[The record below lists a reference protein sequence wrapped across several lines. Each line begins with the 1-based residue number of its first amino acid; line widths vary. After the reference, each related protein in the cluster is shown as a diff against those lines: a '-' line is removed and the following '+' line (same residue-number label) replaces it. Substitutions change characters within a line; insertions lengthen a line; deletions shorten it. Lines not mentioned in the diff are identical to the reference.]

1 MDLDCVFPV
10 ASMAASFVGRTLVF
24 AVATLPQL
32 SPADAGPA
40 TVMEQALIERACPA
54 PHTPAAYEAHERCLG
69 TRLASLRADF
79 GRDLSQLSTGARSK
93 LDAAC
98 SPEQVSRGRE
108 AYIDCLSAK
117 LASLSASRVRPTLP
131 PPADAIL
138 PAPAATPSSAAPST
152 PAPQESSMLMV
163 QLAAAGLAAVAGV
176 AAVVFF
182 VVKAKRARH
191 VCRVCGVRVTG
202 AGDLCAA
209 CRHDAAEAVRRAAA
223 ERAEGERAQEAE
235 QRRQREHAEAQGQE
249 QLRQEEE
256 RVRRVEEGRRLDE
269 EARRREEDARQQEED
284 ARQAEDLRRTGAAAG
299 DAADSVFDPYFA
311 LGLSPSASGDEVRAA
326 YEAARLKYAPD
337 QVAHLGDDAQAH
349 FAAKSQAVERAYQML
364 AGAVDESLNRVNG

>member
-1 MDLDCVFPV
+1 MTLVCFFHI
-10 ASMAASFVGRTLVF
+10 ASMAASIAGQSLVF
-24 AVATLPQL
+24 ALAASPQLNARSADVATPK
-32 SPADAGPA
+32 
-40 TVMEQALIERACPA
+40 EQALIEHACGVPL
-54 PHTPAAYEAHERCLG
+54 TPAAYAARERCLVS
-69 TRLASLRADF
+69 RLVSLRADF
-79 GRDLSQLSTGARSK
+79 GRDLSQLSTAARGK

-117 LASLSASRVRPTLP
+117 LASLSAARVRATPT
-131 PPADAIL
+131 PADAIL

-152 PAPQESSMLMV
+152 PAPQESSMPTV
-163 QLAAAGLAAVAGV
+163 QLAAAGLAAVTGV
-176 AAVVFF
+176 AAFVFF

-223 ERAEGERAQEAE
+223 ERAEGERAHEAE
-235 QRRQREHAEAQGQE
+235 QRRQREQAEAQRHE

-269 EARRREEDARQQEED
+269 EARRREEDARQQEEA
-284 ARQAEDLRRTGAAAG
+284 ARQAEDLRRTGAAAAG
-299 DAADSVFDPYFA
+299 DAAESIFDPYFA
-311 LGLSPSASGDEVRAA
+311 LGLAPNASGDEVRAA

-349 FAAKSQAVERAYQML
+349 FAAKFLAVERAYQML
-364 AGAVDESLNRVNG
+364 AVGQMSR

>member
-1 MDLDCVFPV
+1 MNLDGVFPV

-32 SPADAGPA
+32 NPADAGPP

-54 PHTPAAYEAHERCLG
+54 PHTPAAYDAHERCLA

-79 GRDLSQLSTGARSK
+79 GRDLGQLSTAARGK

-108 AYIDCLSAK
+108 AYVDCLSAK
-117 LASLSASRVRPTLP
+117 LASLSAARVRATPA
-131 PPADAIL
+131 PADAVV
-138 PAPAATPSSAAPST
+138 PALAAMPSAVPST
-152 PAPQESSMLMV
+152 AASQESSMLTV

-176 AAVVFF
+176 AALVFF
-182 VVKAKRARH
+182 VMKAKRARR

-202 AGDLCAA
+202 ASDLCAT

-223 ERAEGERAQEAE
+223 ERADGERAHESE
-235 QRRQREHAEAQGQE
+235 QRRQREQAEAQGLE
-249 QLRQEEE
+249 RLRQEEE
-256 RVRRVEEGRRLDE
+256 RARRVEESRRQGE

-284 ARQAEDLRRTGAAAG
+284 ARQAEDRRRSGAASG

-311 LGLSPSASGDEVRAA
+311 LGLSPSAGGDEVRAA

-349 FAAKSQAVERAYQML
+349 FAAKFLAVERAYQML
-364 AGAVDESLNRVNG
+364 AGAVDETASTPVQ

>member
-1 MDLDCVFPV
+1 MNLDCLFPV
-10 ASMAASFVGRTLVF
+10 ASMAASFVGRSLVF

-32 SPADAGPA
+32 SPADAGAP

-69 TRLASLRADF
+69 ARLASLRADF
-79 GRDLSQLSTGARSK
+79 GRDLSQLSTAARGK

-117 LASLSASRVRPTLP
+117 LASLSAARVRATPT
-131 PPADAIL
+131 PADAVVA
-138 PAPAATPSSAAPST
+138 APAATPSSAAPST
-152 PAPQESSMLMV
+152 PAPQESSMLTL

-176 AAVVFF
+176 AALVFF
-182 VVKAKRARH
+182 VMKARRARH

-202 AGDLCAA
+202 ATDLCAA
-209 CRHDAAEAVRRAAA
+209 CRHEAAEAVRRAAA
-223 ERAEGERAQEAE
+223 ERAEGERAHEAE
-235 QRRQREHAEAQGQE
+235 QRGQREQAEAQSRDRQ
-249 QLRQEEE
+249 RQEEE
-256 RVRRVEEGRRLDE
+256 RVRRVEESRRQDE
-269 EARRREEDARQQEED
+269 EARRREEDARRQEED
-284 ARQAEDLRRTGAAAG
+284 ARQAEDRRRSGADAG

-349 FAAKSQAVERAYQML
+349 FAAKFLAVERAYQML
-364 AGAVDESLNRVNG
+364 ADAVDETASTPVQ